1 MSPLCSGVF
10 VGVDSCVFH
19 IHETLI
25 YVKQYIDVPALGMSF
40 NTSTDYIR
48 PITAIDSATYPALLQ
63 LPRPI
68 LDYRII
74 IAITKGDVG
83 AVNILQDA
91 LSISKDLYINS
102 VLLALG
108 PTTPISLRPPARS
121 RVLWA
126 TFTDGGNLP
135 NGTRLTI
142 VPPTDLTDISLSL
155 DRLSKTRT
163 GRIPLIVGDFLD
175 NVLSVS
181 TVPSGLYSFLCK
193 LFTRIRTNGQTAFLL
208 ATEDMHD
215 SKKTAILK
223 RFADV
228 IIEYK
233 SKQEDSDY
241 RLEARIL
248 DQTQNQCSTWQ
259 SHPLDLETGPS
270 LLESR
275 ISRIGRHTPF
285 IQEPISLGL

>member
-1 MSPLCSGVF
+1 
-10 VGVDSCVFH
+10 
-19 IHETLI
+19 
-25 YVKQYIDVPALGMSF
+25 MSF
-40 NTSTDYIR
+40 STGTDCSRLNT
-48 PITAIDSATYPALLQ
+48 ANDSATYPALLQ
-63 LPRPI
+63 LPRPL

-74 IAITKGDVG
+74 AAIIKGDVG

-91 LSISKDLYINS
+91 LSISKNLKVNI

-108 PTTPISLRPPARS
+108 PTTPISLRPPSRS

-126 TFTDGGNLP
+126 TFTDSVNIP
-135 NGTRLTI
+135 NGKRLAI
-142 VPPTDLTDISLSL
+142 VPPTNLTDVSLSL
-155 DRLSKTRT
+155 DRLSRTRT

-175 NVLSVS
+175 NVLSVA
-181 TVPSGLYSFLCK
+181 TAPSGLYSFLCK

-233 SKQEDSDY
+233 SKQEDSNY
-241 RLEARIL
+241 GFEAQIL
-248 DQTQNQCSTWQ
+248 DQTKNQRSTWETNQ
-259 SHPLDLETGPS
+259 LDRGTKSFLND
-270 LLESR
+270 R

-285 IQEPISLGL
+285 IQEPISLGA